1 VQQRSVCWAFCVKLS
16 WKCRCACGQLKK
28 SVSDSLLA
36 RINDNCLVQLTRQ
49 HYSSFSG
56 LSLMTYHRELCLFPA
71 IIQIA
76 FGDVNSSRLINHAS
90 RDSLTLRMSNVLA
103 GHLFFSRFPNLPTT
117 YRLILYHPIFKMLL
131 KPPVE
136 MHWESLI
143 FIIFF
148 SKCNLLLH
156 LGGKVEMFAWLTF
169 EGDSPI
175 LSLSAV
181 T

>member
-1 VQQRSVCWAFCVKLS
+1 VNQTKPL
-16 WKCRCACGQLKK
+16 
-28 SVSDSLLA
+28 D
-36 RINDNCLVQLTRQ
+36 QLT
-49 HYSSFSG
+49 
-56 LSLMTYHRELCLFPA
+56 ELCLFPA

-103 GHLFFSRFPNLPTT
+103 SHLVFFSRFPNLPTT

-143 FIIFF
+143 FILFF
-148 SKCNLLLH
+148 FKMQFATA
-156 LGGKVEMFAWLTF
+156 LGWQSRDVCVTHVWRGQPY
-169 EGDSPI
+169 PI
-175 LSLSAV
+175 LS
-181 T
+181 